1 MYLLVFFRFSGFA
14 IQLINLIKILA
25 KNILTKKSRI
35 PPSKLFTGLNIFSVT
50 FLSGAA
56 FFSSNLFSLLV
67 LFCFSSFL
75 LSIEDLFFKNVCLD
89 FNVSRIEVTDV
100 RIPETSDSNCG
111 EYLPLSSTMTLV
123 VESAVGLALAGD
135 NCLTGLDCAVFLPA
149 GGSSQCRCTYPLLL
163 NFKSTFIFFRFY
175 SFKFIK

>member
-1 MYLLVFFRFSGFA
+1 M
-14 IQLINLIKILA
+14 
-25 KNILTKKSRI
+25 TKKSRI

-56 FFSSNLFSLLV
+56 FFSSKLFSFLV

-75 LSIEDLFFKNVCLD
+75 LSAEDLFFKNVCLD

-100 RIPETSDSNCG
+100 RIPATSDSNCG

-123 VESAVGLALAGD
+123 LGSAVGLALAGA

-149 GGSSQCRCTYPLLL
+149 GAPLNADALILFFLTSNLPLSFFDFTLL
-163 NFKSTFIFFRFY
+163 NSSSKRSDSSDESLVLGILALTIA
-175 SFKFIK
+175 SFNKVR